1 MLAMPAFS
9 GPNPIWLSPDRPM
22 PMLLLPV
29 LPKPM
34 L

>member
-9 GPNPIWLSPDRPM
+9 GPKPDLLSPDRPM

-29 LPKPM
+29 LPM